1 MNAVS
6 AATQPYA
13 SIGEVLSQLRPEFP
27 DTTISKLRF
36 LESEGLVDPERTP
49 AGYRKYSDS
58 DIARLRYVL
67 TAQRDHY
74 LPLKVIREHLS
85 DLDSGVV
92 PTPMIPGVTPMV
104 RGHHGEVP
112 QQRAALRAVGPVNV
126 PDEPEVE
133 VDDESAAR
141 RFNRVELRE
150 LANINE
156 GFLVQLEQ
164 FGVVVS
170 DHAGMFNS
178 DDVVIAEAAAGLR
191 AYGVEPRHIRAFRG
205 SVDREIGL
213 YTQIVK
219 PLTHRKS
226 SGNRDQQG
234 GAVDPAR
241 QTAAELC
248 ALSSRL
254 HSAMLHSA
262 MSRVLPP
269 SE

>member
-1 MNAVS
+1 M
-6 AATQPYA
+6 
-13 SIGEVLSQLRPEFP
+13 L
-27 DTTISKLRF
+27 
-36 LESEGLVDPERTP
+36 
-49 AGYRKYSDS
+49 
-58 DIARLRYVL
+58 
-67 TAQRDHY
+67 
-74 LPLKVIREHLS
+74 
-85 DLDSGVV
+85 
-92 PTPMIPGVTPMV
+92 

-112 QQRAALRAVGPVNV
+112 QQRAALRAVGPVSV
-126 PDEPEVE
+126 PDEPEAEAV
-133 VDDESAAR
+133 DESPAR

-150 LANINE
+150 MANINE

-191 AYGVEPRHIRAFRG
+191 AYGVEPRHIRAVRG
-205 SVDREIGL
+205 SVERELGL

-219 PLTHRKS
+219 PLTHRKNSGGRDS
-226 SGNRDQQG
+226 SGG
-234 GAVDPAR
+234 GVDPAR

-254 HSAMLHSA
+254 HSAMLRSS